1 MEFVDLETAKAAR
14 GVRIETSTVVPSPWS
29 EAAKATF
36 TIAKVPFVAVRAM
49 PRDAAIY
56 AWTKSHNVPVVFS
69 DDEPPR
75 TVWSQIVA
83 LADRLAGPGRV
94 LPAALDARVSTI
106 GMLHEIAGE
115 GGLGWNGRLFMI
127 HASLTSN
134 GERGFALPAAQY
146 LAAKYGYAPDRIDQ
160 ARSHARE
167 VLAMLAARLGDAHY
181 FGGDHP
187 DALVAYSATFLTP
200 LTHLTEQD
208 CPNLRPELR
217 AAFAT
222 AADALAA
229 DVPPSLLAHR
239 KRMFDEHLPW
249 PIEI

>member
-14 GVRIETSTVVPSPWS
+14 GVRIVTSTVVPSPWS

-36 TIAKVPFVAVRAM
+36 TVANVPFVAVRAM
-49 PRDAAIY
+49 PRDPAIY
-56 AWTKSHNVPVVFS
+56 AWTKAHNVPVVLH

-83 LADRLAGPGRV
+83 LADQLAGPGRV
-94 LPAALDARVSTI
+94 LPVNLDRRVSTI

-134 GERGFALPAAQY
+134 GARGFPLPAAHY
-146 LAAKYGYAPDRIDQ
+146 LAAKYGYAADRVDRARTQ
-160 ARSHARE
+160 AREA
-167 VLAMLAARLGDAHY
+167 LAMLAARLGDARY
-181 FGGDHP
+181 FGGDRP
-187 DALVAYSATFLTP
+187 DALDAYTATFLTP
-200 LTHLTEQD
+200 LTHITEQD
-208 CPNLRPELR
+208 CPRLSPELR
-217 AAFAT
+217 AAFAC
-222 AADALAA
+222 AADELAA
-229 DVPPSLLAHR
+229 HVPPSLLAHR